1 MNDSSIIY
9 NLNKL
14 KMSILQNNNK
24 FISLFVAL
32 FAFFIFVFFTKDIY
46 WEIQWNQELNKT
58 KIEILEGKWWLDEKL
73 KVLNNLK
80 LNLEDKTNN
89 DFIKLKKFTW
99 DFSEDKM
106 IVYINDYIEAVNEEK
121 IILELN
127 WISFSEIHKSELGFK
142 KIDINLNMKV
152 SDRYSLIDLL
162 DYFTDNSNKYSFF
175 ITDLNFDIEKS
186 GPYKINIPLQ
196 MYIK

>member
-106 IVYINDYIEAVNEEK
+106 IVYINDYIEAVNNEK

-127 WISFSEIHKSELGFK
+127 WISFSEEKKSELWFK
-142 KIDINLNMKV
+142 QIDIDLKMKV
-152 SDRYSLIDLL
+152 SDRYSLINLL
-162 DYFTDNSNKYSFF
+162 DYLVSDWSKYSFF
-175 ITDLNFDIEKS
+175 ITDLSFDIEKS
-186 GPYKINIPLQ
+186 GPYKISIPLK